1 MKTCF
6 KCGEEKPL
14 SEFYVHKR
22 MGDGHLNKCKS
33 CTRMDTLLRYHQ
45 NMQDPHWVDAERE
58 RQRIKE
64 RRKRATAQM
73 RYFDKLMRD
82 ALWRK
87 RHPKKYK
94 AKYCVGN
101 AIRDGRLTRQPCE
114 VCGHPKAQAH
124 HDDYSQPLNVRWLCT
139 THHAEHHVNER
150 RKLLFQGAN

>member
-1 MKTCF
+1 M
-6 KCGEEKPL
+6 
-14 SEFYVHKR
+14 SEFYAHKQ
-22 MGDGHLNKCKS
+22 MGDGHLNKCKV
-33 CTRMDTLLRYHQ
+33 CAKLDTQLRYRQ
-45 NMQDPHWVDAERE
+45 KMQDPHWVDAERE

-64 RRKRATAQM
+64 RRKRATEQM
-73 RYFDKLMRD
+73 RYFDDAMRV

-87 RHPKKYK
+87 KHSVK
-94 AKYCVGN
+94 AKAHFRVSN
-101 AIRDGRLTRQPCE
+101 AIRDQKLMRQPCE